1 MDFNQVEDLNGIRF
15 TWNVLPTN
23 RVDANNCALPFG
35 CLYTPLKQIP
45 DHQPVPYQPVMC
57 PRCRCILNPYCT
69 LDLNNK
75 TWVCPI
81 CKGISQLPSSYHGM
95 TQECLAAEML
105 TNYTTIEYTINSQME
120 YSPIFLFVVD
130 TCLSEKEHQAL
141 KTLLLQAI
149 GTLPSNSLVGFISY
163 GKLVYVHELKFSEC
177 PRNYVFNGVKTY
189 DVLKLKQYLSL
200 NTATPEVNNFIL
212 PISDAEQMLNTII
225 DTLEV
230 DPFIVERGNRF
241 ERCTGAALDIAV
253 TLLEST
259 FPRMSSQIFLF
270 TGGPIT
276 RGPGTMAEIKR
287 SEIVRQHSDIES
299 GKAELTKK
307 SKEFFSGI
315 ADKASANNI
324 VVNYISASF
333 EEAGLYEVHPVIYK
347 TGGFLLS
354 NESFT
359 EENISKTL
367 IKYFKGGIFQNS
379 GADATI
385 NYNASQNL
393 KISGCVGPCVSL
405 NVSSQLVAPVSQT
418 TIGEANT
425 IEWKVCGLLP
435 TTTFGFIFEILNQKT
450 TPIEV
455 NDIGYVQFSTRYR
468 HIATGE
474 TRLRVTTAAVRFA
487 DLTTSKELLI
497 QGFDQEAATILWA
510 KSMMWKIQSVSSNPA
525 SPTVSSSAVSTNEII
540 QNIDRKLIAFCKL
553 FGTYKQ
559 KDPSSFTL
567 NPQLQ
572 YLPQFIYHFRRSPFL
587 STFNSSPDQTSSL
600 RHSLLTE
607 DVTNSLFMI
616 QPTLMCF
623 SLNAPPTPV
632 LLDSSSLR
640 KDVVLLLDTY
650 FRILIWHGSTI
661 ASWRDQGYQEQEEYQ
676 NLKAALEQPK
686 EEANQLLNERFP
698 TPQFASCDQDSSLS
712 RYLLSRCNPSS
723 DASFTSSY
731 APADNLSTDEPSLS
745 RFTQKLK
752 ELSVV

>member
-23 RVDANNCALPFG
+23 RVDANNCALPIG

-45 DHQPVPYQPVMC
+45 DHQPVPYQPVTC
-57 PRCRCILNPYCT
+57 QRCRCVLNPYCS

-75 TWVCPI
+75 TWLCPI
-81 CKGISQLPSSYHGM
+81 CKGVSPLPASYHCM
-95 TQECLAAEML
+95 TQDCLAAEML
-105 TNYTTIEYTINSQME
+105 TNYTTIEYTINSQTE
-120 YSPIFLFVVD
+120 FPPVFLFVVD

-149 GTLPSNSLVGFISY
+149 GTLPPTSLVGFISY

-177 PRNYVFNGVKTY
+177 PRNFVFNGVKTY

-200 NTATPEVNNFIL
+200 NTATPTANNFIL
-212 PISDAEQMLNTII
+212 PISEAEQMLNTII

-253 TLLEST
+253 TLLESI
-259 FPRMSSQIFLF
+259 FPKMSSQVFLF

-287 SEIVRQHSDIES
+287 SEIVRQHNDIET
-299 GKAELTKK
+299 GKAELSKK
-307 SKEFFSGI
+307 SKEFFAAM
-315 ADKASANNI
+315 ADKASSNNI
-324 VVNYISASF
+324 VVNYIGASF
-333 EEAGLYEVHPVIYK
+333 EETGLYEVHPVIYK

-354 NESFT
+354 NESFA

-367 IKYFKGGIFQNS
+367 IKYFKGGIFHNS

-385 NYNASQNL
+385 IYNASPNL
-393 KISGCVGPCVSL
+393 KISGCVGPCASL
-405 NVSSQLVAPVSQT
+405 NVGSPLVSLTSPS
-418 TIGEANT
+418 TIGEGNT
-425 IEWKVCGLLP
+425 IEWKICGLLP
-435 TTTFGFIFEILNQKT
+435 TTTFGFIFDITNPKTSPIGLN
-450 TPIEV
+450 E
-455 NDIGYVQFSTRYR
+455 IGYVQFSTKYM
-468 HIATGE
+468 HISTGE
-474 TRLRVTTAAVRFA
+474 IRLRVTTTAVRFA
-487 DLTTSKELLI
+487 DLTSNKDLLV
-497 QGFDQEAATILWA
+497 QGFDQEAATILFA
-510 KSMMWKIQSVSSNPA
+510 KSMMWKIQSVSSNQ
-525 SPTVSSSAVSTNEII
+525 TISSLVTTNEII
-540 QNIDRKLIAFCKL
+540 QNIDRKLISFCKL
-553 FGTYKQ
+553 FAAYKQ
-559 KDPSSFTL
+559 RDTSSFTL
-567 NPQLQ
+567 DPQLQ

-587 STFNSSPDQTSSL
+587 STFNSSPDQTASL

-632 LLDSSSLR
+632 LLDSNSLR
-640 KDVVLLLDTY
+640 QDVVLLLDTY

-661 ASWRDQGYQEQEEYQ
+661 AAWRNQGYQDQEEYQ

-686 EEANQLLNERFP
+686 EEAMQLLNERFP

-723 DASFTSSY
+723 DVSFTTAY
-731 APADNLSTDEPSLS
+731 GPADNLSTDEPSLS
-745 RFTQKLK
+745 KFMQKLK
-752 ELSVV
+752 EMTISS